1 MKILKKTLWVIK
13 LHGKDQ
19 YINNLQLSTVSF
31 GKFLLF
37 LFLKNI
43 GKYWPKDLNA
53 VSEFGPFRITKK
65 GLTEG
70 KDFTIVD
77 LCCHK
82 EGQNEV
88 YVF

>member
-1 MKILKKTLWVIK
+1 MVRINT
-13 LHGKDQ
+13 
-19 YINNLQLSTVSF
+19 YIICNFLQCHF
-31 GKFLLF
+31 GIIS

-43 GKYWPKDLNA
+43 GKYWPIDLNA

-77 LCCHK
+77 VCCHK

-88 YVF
+88 

>member
-1 MKILKKTLWVIK
+1 MAKIKILIICNFLQCRI
-13 LHGKDQ
+13 GK
-19 YINNLQLSTVSF
+19 IS
-31 GKFLLF
+31 

-43 GKYWPKDLNA
+43 GKYWPVDLNA

-70 KDFTIVD
+70 KDFSTVD
-77 LCCHK
+77 YCCHK

-88 YVF
+88 NA